1 MAWQAPKTWLPGEMV
16 TAASLNQHVRDNM
29 NFLKTNVTASG
40 MLRQAQE
47 SAYGYVSN
55 AAGTADTE
63 LTGYNLTIPAGAIAQ
78 DGDGIS
84 MEGAWLSNLA
94 GAGTRTSKIVVGGGT
109 LITCFTATVASTY
122 WCPFRYRVVRRS
134 ATTGALTGWTW
145 VGTTGSFIAA
155 SLGTVD
161 WATAQTL
168 KIYAAF
174 SGSTVGTWGC
184 ASMMYNWQINRTGGS
199 M

>member
-55 AAGTADTE
+55 ATGTADTE
-63 LTGYNLTIPAGAIAQ
+63 LTGYNLTIPAGALAQ
-78 DGDGIS
+78 AGDAIS

-109 LITCFTATVASTY
+109 LITCFTTTVASSY
-122 WCPFRYRVVRRS
+122 WCPLRYKIIRRT
-134 ATTGALTGWTW
+134 ATTGVLMGHTWIGTNGFMIYTALG
-145 VGTTGSFIAA
+145 A
-155 SLGTVD
+155 VD
-161 WATAQTL
+161 WTAAQTL

-174 SGSTVGTWGC
+174 SGSTAGTWGC
-184 ASMMYNWQINRTGGS
+184 PSMLYNWQINRTGGS